1 MVIRGVALERL
12 HDEGGD
18 CGGHCVRRV
27 WPEKYS
33 IIHQPP
39 CSGTFMRPSCVG
51 ARCGQRSRT
60 KSAAG
65 AFAVASSRRKL
76 QHTLHA
82 RAYCCRIPEKLVAQ
96 LKRLLAVS
104 ELLEKG
110 IARTAETTHDR
121 RALLRNEVLQR
132 GLHLAALDELFRQLR
147 VPATMLPCAATA
159 AIGTHLR
166 RTDVA
171 QR

>member
-1 MVIRGVALERL
+1 
-12 HDEGGD
+12 
-18 CGGHCVRRV
+18 
-27 WPEKYS
+27 
-33 IIHQPP
+33 
-39 CSGTFMRPSCVG
+39 MRPSCVG

-65 AFAVASSRRKL
+65 AFALASSRRKL

-82 RAYCCRIPEKLVAQ
+82 RAYCCRIREKLVAQ
-96 LKRLLAVS
+96 LKWLLALS
-104 ELLEKG
+104 ELLEQG
-110 IARTAETTHDR
+110 IARTAETAHDR

-159 AIGTHLR
+159 AIGTHFR

-171 QR
+171 PR